1 MGNVKRGLIHA
12 GWMGDG
18 KLKKEAMKVN
28 YSENIKPFV
37 INKYSKCHGKLISV
51 KIV

>member
-1 MGNVKRGLIHA
+1 MLV
-12 GWMGDG
+12 GWVGVG
-18 KLKKEAMKVN
+18 KLKKGAMKVK
-28 YSENIKPFV
+28 YSANIKPFV